1 MRGALGGPRVLLR
14 RLREVMA
21 EPVSAQDRLDKVVVL
36 IAANM
41 VAEVCSVYVLRV
53 DGTLELYAT
62 EGLKREA
69 VHQTVLKPDEGLVGL
84 VASEANPINLSEA
97 QAHPA
102 FSFRPETGE
111 EIYHSFLGVPVLRA
125 GNTLGV
131 LTVQN
136 RARRT
141 YTEEE
146 EEALQTT
153 AMVLAEMIASGE
165 LSSLAR
171 PGAEPAA
178 RHAMHLEGSSLSDGI
193 ALGHVVLH
201 EPRVVITNVIADDVP
216 RELKRLDAAI
226 GTLRA
231 DLDRLVEHRDVVDGG
246 EHRDV
251 LEAYRMFSYD
261 QGWLHKIREAVG
273 TGLTAEAGA
282 ERVQSDTRARMLRAS
297 DPYLRDR
304 LHDLDDLANRLM
316 RVLMGQDHA
325 PGREQLPENA
335 IVVARSMGPA
345 ALLDYDRKRLRG
357 LILEEGGPTSHV
369 SIVARALGIP
379 TVGEIANAT
388 GLVEPGDAVIVDGTT
403 GDVHMR
409 PPQDIETAYGERVKL
424 RARRQAQYR
433 ALRERPCVTK
443 DGQQIALMINAGLM
457 IDLPHIEETGAA
469 GIGLFRTE
477 LQFMVAD
484 TLPRTGEQLALY
496 RSVLDAADKKPVTF
510 RTLDIGGDKVLPYM
524 RNVEEENP
532 ALGWRAIRL
541 GLDRPGLLR
550 SQVRALLRA
559 AGGRELRVM
568 FPMIA
573 MVEEFDKAKALVE
586 VELTH
591 LRRHGHAAR
600 AGADRHHAGSA
611 LAAVPARRAAGA
623 GGFPFGRLQRSDA
636 IPLCRRSRQ
645 CPRVGTFRSAVGA
658 GAARAKRHRR
668 KGAQTRQ
675 AGGAVR
681 RAGLAADRRAGAGH
695 SRLSLAVAVAIG
707 DRPGQGAA
715 ARSRLQKGRGRHPA
729 LPGSAGRQR
738 LHPSQARGLCGS
750 RGPAALIALP
760 QHRLDALLSRHAMV
774 ESELATNLSRDDYVK
789 LSREF
794 SELGPVIEAI
804 KAYRA
809 VTSEIDDL
817 EALIADPT
825 NDSEMRKLA
834 ESEKPA
840 LQARKEKLEQKI
852 RLALIP
858 KDAMDDHDAI
868 LEIRAGTGGDE
879 AALFAGDLFRMYER
893 YAAKQG
899 WKTEVL
905 SMSEGTKG
913 GLKEVIAE
921 VHGRGVFAKLKFESG
936 VHRVQRVPDTEAS
949 GRIHTSAATVAVL
962 PEVED
967 VDIDINDA
975 DLKIDTMRAQG
986 AGGQHVNKTESAIRI
1001 THLPSGIVVFVQEER
1016 SQHKNKAKAL
1026 AYLRTKLYDQQRS
1039 KLDAE
1044 RAADRRGQIGSGDRS
1059 ERIRTYNFPQGRV
1072 TDHRINLTLHKLPQ
1086 VLEGEALH
1094 ELVDALITEHQAELL
1109 AAEGAT

>member
-69 VHQTVLKPDEGLVGL
+69 VHETVLKADEGLVGL
-84 VASEANPINLSEA
+84 VASEAQPINLSDA
-97 QAHPA
+97 QNHPA

-165 LSSLAR
+165 LSSIAR

-178 RHAMHLEGSSLSDGI
+178 RHSIHVTGIALSDGI

-216 RELKRLDAAI
+216 KELKRLDTAI

-231 DLDRLVEHRDVVDGG
+231 DLDRMVEHRDVADGG

-273 TGLTAEAGA
+273 TGLTAEAGV

-316 RVLMGQDHA
+316 RVLMGRDHA
-325 PGREQLPENA
+325 PGREQLPDNA

-345 ALLDYDRKRLRG
+345 ALLDYDRKKLRG
-357 LILEEGGPTSHV
+357 LILEEGGLTSHV

-379 TVGEIANAT
+379 AVGEIQNAT
-388 GLVEPGDAVIVDGTT
+388 GSVETGDAVIVDGST
-403 GDVHMR
+403 GQVHLR
-409 PPQDIETAYGERVKL
+409 PRQDIQAAYGERVKL

-433 ALRERPCVTK
+433 ALRDRPCITK
-443 DGQQIALMINAGLM
+443 DGEKIALMINAGLM
-457 IDLPHIEETGAA
+457 IDLPHLEETGAA

-484 TLPRTGEQLALY
+484 TLPRTGEQLTLY
-496 RSVLDAADKKPVTF
+496 RSVLDAAAKKPVTF

-524 RNVEEENP
+524 RNFEEENP

-550 SQVRALLRA
+550 SQVRAMLRA

-573 MVEEFDKAKALVE
+573 TVEEVDQAKALVE
-586 VELTH
+586 MELTH
-591 LRRHGHAAR
+591 LRRHGHALPER
-600 AGADRHHAGSA
+600 VQIGAMLEVPSLLFQLDELLERVDFLSVGSND
-611 LAAVPARRAAGA
+611 LMQ
-623 GGFPFGRLQRSDA
+623 FLY
-636 IPLCRRSRQ
+636 
-645 CPRVGTFRSAVGA
+645 
-658 GAARAKRHRR
+658 
-668 KGAQTRQ
+668 
-675 AGGAVR
+675 
-681 RAGLAADRRAGAGH
+681 AADRGNTRVSERFDPLSAPLLRALKDIADKARKHGKPVALCGELASQPIGALALTILGY
-695 SRLSLAVAVAIG
+695 RALSLSPSAIG
-707 DRPGQGAA
+707 PVKAMLLDLDTKKAA
-715 ARSRLQKGRGRHPA
+715 AEI
-729 LPGSAGRQR
+729 LPFLDQPIGSVSIR
-738 LHPSQARGLCGS
+738 
-750 RGPAALIALP
+750 
-760 QHRLDALLSRHAMV
+760 
-774 ESELATNLSRDDYVK
+774 N
-789 LSREF
+789 
-794 SELGPVIEAI
+794 
-804 KAYRA
+804 
-809 VTSEIDDL
+809 
-817 EALIADPT
+817 
-825 NDSEMRKLA
+825 
-834 ESEKPA
+834 
-840 LQARKEKLEQKI
+840 KLE
-852 RLALIP
+852 
-858 KDAMDDHDAI
+858 
-868 LEIRAGTGGDE
+868 GF
-879 AALFAGDLFRMYER
+879 AA
-893 YAAKQG
+893 
-899 WKTEVL
+899 
-905 SMSEGTKG
+905 
-913 GLKEVIAE
+913 
-921 VHGRGVFAKLKFESG
+921 
-936 VHRVQRVPDTEAS
+936 
-949 GRIHTSAATVAVL
+949 
-962 PEVED
+962 
-967 VDIDINDA
+967 
-975 DLKIDTMRAQG
+975 AQG
-986 AGGQHVNKTESAIRI
+986 LQ
-1001 THLPSGIVVFVQEER
+1001 L
-1016 SQHKNKAKAL
+1016 
-1026 AYLRTKLYDQQRS
+1026 
-1039 KLDAE
+1039 
-1044 RAADRRGQIGSGDRS
+1044 
-1059 ERIRTYNFPQGRV
+1059 
-1072 TDHRINLTLHKLPQ
+1072 
-1086 VLEGEALH
+1086 
-1094 ELVDALITEHQAELL
+1094 
-1109 AAEGAT
+1109 